1 MMQSNVAQ
9 LYNCTY
15 MFYLILKKFQK
26 IETKK
31 DTLSHWRSSYNN
43 HGQMYTLGSHRIGK
57 RLQGPKL
64 RLVFK
69 KMLSFFNSSVKWYFS
84 ERGIFK
90 GLQEEFNQQLEI
102 VVDHYYQ
109 SDDTKF
115 NSNYVSKQMKSLLN
129 VHISE
134 RQCRSYLSRV
144 HHMITPS
151 TRALIKFKCRQ
162 KRLEVS
168 WLS

>member
-69 KMLSFFNSSVKWYFS
+69 KMLYFFA
-84 ERGIFK
+84 
-90 GLQEEFNQQLEI
+90 
-102 VVDHYYQ
+102 H
-109 SDDTKF
+109 
-115 NSNYVSKQMKSLLN
+115 LLN
-129 VHISE
+129 DILVKGVFSKAFKKNLTNNWKL
-134 RQCRSYLSRV
+134 LS
-144 HHMITPS
+144 ITIIKVTILNSTQIMFPS
-151 TRALIKFKCRQ
+151 RWNPCSTFTYPSANAEVIF
-162 KRLEVS
+162 LEFTI
-168 WLS
+168 W